1 MFVPTFESARAQR
14 ARCARIMR
22 EKGVLTDGISGLDY
36 YTGYSYETLYDWDQY
51 FEAILQLYAG
61 WDTRLIRNGVHI
73 FLANQDERGFIYRSV
88 PRAVGC
94 GQGDEHVKPFLAQI
108 SLLVWKND
116 GTLDW
121 LSAEEYEKLKKYLL
135 YWLRDKDRDGD
146 GLSTWDSA
154 PHTGMDNQHERAG
167 WWYDGFCEGVDLNAF
182 LVRECRAMSR
192 VAALRG
198 DPDSAAFFASEAERV
213 ARAVQTLWDEQD
225 GIFYDRDERTGAPI
239 RVKYVGA
246 FATLWAG
253 IATPAQAG
261 RMVREHILNPREFWR
276 PFPLPALSADEP
288 GYTKDFLKGD
298 LGCNWRA
305 YTWVPTNYYVFH
317 GLMAYGYAEP
327 ARELAR
333 ITRDRAARLGDREY
347 YAAESERGAGLDPFW
362 GWSLLAHFM
371 PGEFDAGFDP
381 TRLDD

>member
-1 MFVPTFESARAQR
+1 MFVPAFELAQAQR
-14 ARCARIMR
+14 ARIDRIMR
-22 EKGVLTDGISGLDY
+22 EKGVLLDRSSGLDY

-51 FEAILQLYAG
+51 FEAILQLYVG

-73 FLANQDERGFIYRSV
+73 FLANQDEHGFIYRSV
-88 PRAVGC
+88 PRAVNC

-108 SLLVWKND
+108 CLLVWKND

-167 WWYDGFCEGVDLNAF
+167 WWYDSFCEGVDLNAF
-182 LVRECRAMSR
+182 LVRECSAMSKL
-192 VAALRG
+192 AAIRG
-198 DPDSAAFFASEAERV
+198 DGSAADFFAAEAKRV

-253 IATPAQAG
+253 IATPAQAE

-276 PFPLPALSADEP
+276 PFPLP
-288 GYTKDFLKGD
+288 
-298 LGCNWRA
+298 
-305 YTWVPTNYYVFH
+305 
-317 GLMAYGYAEP
+317 
-327 ARELAR
+327 
-333 ITRDRAARLGDREY
+333 
-347 YAAESERGAGLDPFW
+347 PF
-362 GWSLLAHFM
+362 
-371 PGEFDAGFDP
+371 
-381 TRLDD
+381 RR